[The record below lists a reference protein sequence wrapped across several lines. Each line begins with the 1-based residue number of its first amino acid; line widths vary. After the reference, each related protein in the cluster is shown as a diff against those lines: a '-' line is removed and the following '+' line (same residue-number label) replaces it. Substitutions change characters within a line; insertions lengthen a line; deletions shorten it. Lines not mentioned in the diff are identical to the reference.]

1 MKTPLK
7 PTFAGFLLLVCSLAA
22 PAFASR
28 PEPMIYTGLCD
39 ASAVVGLGQ
48 GYFAVADDEDNV
60 IRVYRRDGGSRPVYS
75 IELSAFLR
83 TYGKGREVDM
93 EGATRLGD
101 RIYWISSHGRNVEG
115 NECPNRQRFFA
126 TTGSIRNGSVDL
138 RPVGQPYLGLLG
150 DLATDPRLARFNLH
164 GAALLPPKAPGA
176 LNIEGLAS
184 TPDGRLLIGFRNPI
198 PDGKALI
205 VPLLNPAGLIA
216 GQPAEFGDPMQLDLG
231 GLGIRSITLWHDKYV
246 IIAGSF
252 EQGRHPRLFI
262 WDGGA
267 DKPRLLGGLELTGL
281 NPEAI
286 AFQDEAGSER
296 LYLVSDDGTVKIGT
310 KDCKKL
316 KNPFLKQFRA
326 VCISL

>member
-1 MKTPLK
+1 MRTALRQILF
-7 PTFAGFLLLVCSLAA
+7 TLLALGCVLAD
-22 PAFASR
+22 PVLASR
-28 PEPMIYTGLCD
+28 PEPLVYSGLCD

-60 IRVYRRDGGSRPVYS
+60 IRVYRRNGGSRPVYS

-101 RIYWISSHGRNVEG
+101 LIYWISSHGRNVEG
-115 NECPNRQRFFA
+115 RECPNRQRFFA
-126 TTGSIRNGSVDL
+126 TTGSVSNGIVDL

-150 DLATDPRLARFNLH
+150 DLAKEPKLFRFNLH
-164 GAALLPPKAPGA
+164 GAAHLPPKAPGA

-184 TPDGRLLIGFRNPI
+184 TPDRRLLIGFRNPI

-205 VPLLNPAGLIA
+205 VPLLNPGDLID
-216 GQPAEFGDPMQLDLG
+216 GQPAQFGDPVQLDLG
-231 GLGIRSITLWHDKYV
+231 GLGIRSITLWHDKYMIV
-246 IIAGSF
+246 AGSF
-252 EQGRHPRLFI
+252 EEGRNPRLFV
-262 WDGGA
+262 WDGGS
-267 DKPRLLGGLELTGL
+267 DKPRLIRGLDLTGL

-286 AFQDEAGSER
+286 AFQDESGIER
-296 LYLVSDDGTVKIGT
+296 LYLVSDDGTVKIAG
-310 KDCKKL
+310 KDCKRL
-316 KNPFLKQFRA
+316 RNPFLKQFRA